1 MIPTDPKEAANLG
14 KAWGEAVTDSVFGI
28 ADDMKKVKAKNI
40 ATKARN
46 ELVQINNDI
55 AKNNALLRKQAMQEI
70 AAEQERDRIAKMNPA
85 QREAYKR
92 KKNEI
97 EKVEILTET
106 LKGIETNL
114 GFVSVLSII
123 NSVLIIGLIIGALVT
138 GVVGISSEVSDAL
151 IGFAKD
157 KIGMGE

>member
-1 MIPTDPKEAANLG
+1 MDTDQSK
-14 KAWGEAVTDSVFGI
+14 TDEPDEDSEFHPW
-28 ADDMKKVKAKNI
+28 
-40 ATKARN
+40 
-46 ELVQINNDI
+46 
-55 AKNNALLRKQAMQEI
+55 LL
-70 AAEQERDRIAKMNPA
+70 N
-85 QREAYKR
+85 YR

-151 IGFAKD
+151 IGLVKD
-157 KIGMGE
+157 TVGMGE

>member
-55 AKNNALLRKQAMQEI
+55 AAMQEI

-85 QREAYKR
+85 QREAYKKAKAR
-92 KKNEI
+92 AALEARNREI
-97 EKVEILTET
+97 EAENTKQVVMAVVIL
-106 LKGIETNL
+106 
-114 GFVSVLSII
+114 V
-123 NSVLIIGLIIGALVT
+123 VLIGIAGGVAALM
-138 GVVGISSEVSDAL
+138 L
-151 IGFAKD
+151 MK
-157 KIGMGE
+157 